1 MANKKKK
8 ALSGMDQYISAN
20 RTTNWMIL
28 IFVLTIISMVVVWA
42 FIGNMKTTVSVTG
55 IQENGHF
62 VGYIMPKDA
71 LSLEVGMPMEY
82 DGVQVGVLTSRGTTA
97 LSSDEIAVAVDNM
110 YYLNQLDLHQYNL
123 EIRAD
128 TDSSCP
134 NGVITLDI
142 VVGETRPFDF
152 FR

>member
-82 DGVQVGVLTSRGTTA
+82 NGVQVGVLTSRGTTA
-97 LSSDEIAVAVDNM
+97 LSSDEIAVVVDNM

>member
-1 MANKKKK
+1 MSNKKQK
-8 ALSGMDQYISAN
+8 ASSGMDQYISAN

-28 IFVLTIISMVVVWA
+28 IFVLMLISMVVVWA

-55 IQENGHF
+55 MQENGHF

-82 DGVQVGVLTSRGTTA
+82 NGVQVGILTSRGTTA
-97 LSSDEIAVAVDNM
+97 LSSDEIAAVVDNM
-110 YYLNQLDLHQYNL
+110 YYLKQLDLHQYNL
-123 EIRAD
+123 ELRAD

-134 NGVITLDI
+134 DGVITLDI

>member
-55 IQENGHF
+55 IQENGHV

-82 DGVQVGVLTSRGTTA
+82 NGVQVGVLTSRGTTA
-97 LSSDEIAVAVDNM
+97 LSSDEIAAAVDNM

>member
-1 MANKKKK
+1 MSNKKQK
-8 ALSGMDQYISAN
+8 ASSGMDQYISAN

-28 IFVLTIISMVVVWA
+28 IFVLMLISMVVVWA

-55 IQENGHF
+55 MQENGHF

-82 DGVQVGVLTSRGTTA
+82 NGVQVGILTSRGTTA
-97 LSSDEIAVAVDNM
+97 LSSDEITAVVDNM
-110 YYLNQLDLHQYNL
+110 YYLKQLDLHQYNL
-123 EIRAD
+123 ELRAD

-134 NGVITLDI
+134 DGVITLDI

>member
-82 DGVQVGVLTSRGTTA
+82 NGVQVGVLTSRGTTA